1 MTRLDTGGTTPLA
14 EGLLAARDVVMREQ
28 ARDATRRALVVV
40 LTDGRATGGPDPLGR
55 SRIAAGRLAAEGA
68 AAVVVDCETS
78 YIRLG
83 LATEL
88 ANQLGAPVLRLEQLR
103 ADYLAQA
110 VRRAA

>member
-1 MTRLDTGGTTPLA
+1 MTPCTAGGGA
-14 EGLLAARDVVMREQ
+14 GSARGQPIE
-28 ARDATRRALVVV
+28 
-40 LTDGRATGGPDPLGR
+40 GRAIRVRGAEFLRQPRQELKA
-55 SRIAAGRLAAEGA
+55 AAGRLAAEGA

-88 ANQLGAPVLRLEQLR
+88 ASQLGAPVVRLEQLR

-110 VRRAA
+110 VRRAAGDQD